1 MSIQAMNG
9 SAAGLDEVLAMAMR
23 LPPVQKVRLVEQLM
37 TTLERELSTPQPM
50 PQPLNTWRGLCADL
64 GPAPSAD
71 AIDQARRETWT
82 NFPRDDIS

>member
-1 MSIQAMNG
+1 MNG
-9 SAAGLDEVLAMAMR
+9 SAAGLEEVLALAMR

-37 TTLERELSTPQPM
+37 TTLERELSSPM
-50 PQPLNTWRGLCADL
+50 PKPQSLNTWRGLCADL
-64 GPAPSAD
+64 GPAPSAE